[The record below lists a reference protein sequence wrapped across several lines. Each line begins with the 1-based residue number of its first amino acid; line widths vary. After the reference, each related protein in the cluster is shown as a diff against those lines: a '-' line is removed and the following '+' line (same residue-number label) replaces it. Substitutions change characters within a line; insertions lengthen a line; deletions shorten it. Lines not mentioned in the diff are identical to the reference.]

1 MLLFWVA
8 TLALSI
14 LLYVLLD
21 GFDLGVGI
29 LFAFTRDE
37 TRRARM
43 LASIS
48 PVWDGNETWLV
59 LAGTVLFGAFPL
71 VYALLLSAFYLPV
84 IVMLAALIFRG
95 VAFEFRH
102 KATRSRPLW
111 DFGFGAGSLV
121 ASFIQGT
128 MVGALAR
135 GLPMANGVYH
145 GGPFGWCSGF
155 ALLCGAGLC
164 VGYALLGA
172 GWLVAKADGDVR
184 QHAARLLPWL
194 AGGVLIFL
202 VLAFA
207 QALFE
212 DLRILQ
218 RWLERPYLFVF
229 PAIGLAAA
237 LRLVQGIR
245 LRRDATP
252 LRMTA
257 LIFAMAFGTLAV
269 SFWPYMVPFDVT
281 INQAA
286 APHESLSFM
295 FWGAGLFVLPLVL
308 VYNLVAY
315 RVFRGKLDT
324 SATHY

>member
-1 MLLFWVA
+1 MILFWVA

-29 LFAFTRDE
+29 LFGFTRDE
-37 TRRARM
+37 ERRASM

-48 PVWDGNETWLV
+48 PVWDGNQTWLIV
-59 LAGTVLFGAFPL
+59 AGTVLFGAFPR

-84 IVMLAALIFRG
+84 MAMLAALILRG

-102 KATRSRPLW
+102 KAGLSRPLW
-111 DFGFGAGSLV
+111 DIGFAAGSLV
-121 ASFIQGT
+121 ASFVQGT

-135 GLPMANGVYH
+135 GLPMENGAYV

-155 ALLCGAGLC
+155 ALLCGLGLC

-172 GWLVAKADGDVR
+172 GWLIAKTEGDLRRYADG
-184 QHAARLLPWL
+184 LSPWL
-194 AGGVLIFL
+194 AGGVLLFL
-202 VLAFA
+202 ALAFG
-207 QALFE
+207 QALAE
-212 DLRILQ
+212 DFRIMQ

-229 PAIGLAAA
+229 PTIGLIAM
-237 LRLVQGIR
+237 LYLVGGIR
-245 LRRDATP
+245 RHRDTTP

-269 SFWPYMVPFDVT
+269 SFWPYMVPFDVM
-281 INQAA
+281 IDEAVS
-286 APHESLSFM
+286 PRESLTFM
-295 FWGAGLFVLPLVL
+295 FWGAGVCVLPLVL
-308 VYNLVAY
+308 LYNLIAY
-315 RVFRGKLDT
+315 RVFAGKL
-324 SATHY
+324 THDAHYH